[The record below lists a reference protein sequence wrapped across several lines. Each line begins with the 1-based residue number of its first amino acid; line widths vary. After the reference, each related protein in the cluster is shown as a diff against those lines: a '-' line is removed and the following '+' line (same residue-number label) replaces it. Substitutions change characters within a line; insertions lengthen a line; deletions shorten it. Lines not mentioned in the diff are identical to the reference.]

1 MGDQPRRDEC
11 RDAWLK
17 ERGVTVIRIA
27 AAELTH
33 SVDEAADAIVR
44 LATEMS

>member
-1 MGDQPRRDEC
+1 MGDRPRRDEC

-17 ERGVTVIRIA
+17 KHGVTVIRIA

-33 SVDEAADAIVR
+33 GVDEAADAIIR
-44 LATEMS
+44 LATEMP